1 MFIPTILRDKDLLVD
16 LSSRKNDIIPNIPET
31 HNNMLPAFPNLSS
44 ELVIPGVVIS
54 LHMIIV
60 MINSRIP
67 MFCFN
72 I

>member
-31 HNNMLPAFPNLSS
+31 HNNILPAFPNLSS
-44 ELVIPGVVIS
+44 ELISGVFIS

>member
-54 LHMIIV
+54 MLNALVIIV
-60 MINSRIP
+60 HIISS
-67 MFCFN
+67 
-72 I
+72 